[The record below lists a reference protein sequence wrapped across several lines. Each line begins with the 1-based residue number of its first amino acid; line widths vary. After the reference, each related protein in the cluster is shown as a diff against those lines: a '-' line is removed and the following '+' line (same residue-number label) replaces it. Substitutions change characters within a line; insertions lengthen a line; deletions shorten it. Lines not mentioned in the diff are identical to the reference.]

1 MRQVHLDYLTF
12 AFGAWKPTPYISV
25 IGQAQM
31 LIATIAL
38 TTETTMKVIV
48 SALIALSL
56 LTGVAAS
63 ASAFDA
69 KTFYEQ
75 QDRAAS

>member
-1 MRQVHLDYLTF
+1 MEAHPLH
-12 AFGAWKPTPYISV
+12 ISHRPK
-25 IGQAQM
+25 QM
-31 LIATIAL
+31 LIATKAL

-48 SALIALSL
+48 SALITLSL

>member
-1 MRQVHLDYLTF
+1 
-12 AFGAWKPTPYISV
+12 
-25 IGQAQM
+25 M

-38 TTETTMKVIV
+38 TAETTMKVIF
-48 SALIALSL
+48 SALITLSL

-69 KTFYEQ
+69 KTFYGQ